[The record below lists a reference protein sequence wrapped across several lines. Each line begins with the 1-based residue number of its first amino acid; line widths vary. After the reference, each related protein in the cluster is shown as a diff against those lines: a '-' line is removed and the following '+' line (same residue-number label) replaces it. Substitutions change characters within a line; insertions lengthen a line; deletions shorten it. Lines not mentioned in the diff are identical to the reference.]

1 MSYNI
6 WTFYMIQALF
16 TENNHIYSSC
26 YYKQVMKTLQWVSI
40 FNGCLSRI
48 LSVGDKL
55 SLKSKKILLNVQLE
69 LHHYNSVISCSTSLE
84 NREEK
89 VSEVYEEIEQDLD
102 LVGASAIEDKLQD
115 GVPEAIANLA
125 LAGIK
130 IWVLTGDKQGIEG
143 ISWVRNTFKA
153 AWISTKLVLYLSTKF
168 VFLASRDKY
177 VRGANVIAPPSA
189 SASLAWTKTL
199 TLAISFKPEVIK
211 LSYCICAF
219 LVTRPFTWYHN
230 F

>member
-1 MSYNI
+1 M
-6 WTFYMIQALF
+6 
-16 TENNHIYSSC
+16 
-26 YYKQVMKTLQWVSI
+26 
-40 FNGCLSRI
+40 
-48 LSVGDKL
+48 
-55 SLKSKKILLNVQLE
+55 QLE

-130 IWVLTGDKQGIEG
+130 IWVLTGDKQGMEWIN
-143 ISWVRNTFKA
+143 SVRNTFKA

-168 VFLASRDKY
+168 VFLASLDKKMS
-177 VRGANVIAPPSA
+177 GELMS
-189 SASLAWTKTL
+189 
-199 TLAISFKPEVIK
+199 
-211 LSYCICAF
+211 
-219 LVTRPFTWYHN
+219 
-230 F
+230 